1 MEPKRVTALFAARA
15 DVSGTQRVGIFA
27 PRLAGMDRRYAEYMP
42 LRSGKPP
49 RRRGILR
56 TAKLNMVGGAAV
68 VGTCLATAGMGFVAG
83 RFLGLP
89 VAITASAGGVLPLV
103 LLAGLDRRRWRAMLA
118 GYGWGGTPAEVSAV
132 AAELLLR
139 GVVANVEVH
148 DDDQSTSLWYR
159 NADADVVLTVLAEH
173 GVPAVDPWL

>member
-1 MEPKRVTALFAARA
+1 
-15 DVSGTQRVGIFA
+15 
-27 PRLAGMDRRYAEYMP
+27 MDRRYAEYMP

-68 VGTCLATAGMGFVAG
+68 VGTCLAAAGLGFAAG
-83 RFLGLP
+83 RLLGLP
-89 VAITASAGGVLPLV
+89 VAVTASAGGLLPLA

-118 GYGWGGTPAEVSAV
+118 GYGWGGTTAEVSAV
-132 AAELLLR
+132 AAELLRR

-148 DDDQSTSLWYR
+148 DDDESTSLWYR
-159 NADADVVLTVLAEH
+159 NADADVVSTVLAEH
-173 GVPAVDPWL
+173 GVPAVDHGL